1 MTLPRLGLITAAL
14 IAAAVVADY
23 AVLLSGASAADLHD
37 LATDTYLRRVVGFT
51 FLQATLSATIAIAAA
66 VPTTRALARQ
76 SAFPGRNLIL
86 QFCALPM
93 VMPAVA
99 AIFGI
104 VAVYGR
110 SGYVAELSG
119 VFGSEWR
126 PSIYGLT
133 GILIAHVFFN
143 LPLAIRL
150 LLPAWSTVP
159 GETWRLTAQLGMSS
173 GQIFRL
179 IELPLLRQYVP
190 AALAFIFTL
199 CFLSFAVVLTL
210 GGGPRATTLE
220 VAIYQALRLDVDLAQ
235 GGALAVLQT
244 LACLVLV
251 AIAWMTSRRLDF
263 GRGTR
268 LNTARFDGLSFG
280 ARLRDFITIVLAMGF
295 VALPLAAL
303 VFDGLRGLFFT
314 RQNLWSLLD
323 AVAVTLTLGLP
334 AGLLATVLAYPI
346 AVAADRLRAS
356 NAATILIGIAGLAGI
371 IASPMAIGAGITL
384 ALTGRI
390 DLYAIAPAGVVAMN
404 ALLTL
409 PFAVGVLRPAVARNH
424 AQYDRLCA
432 GLGIAGRDRFRVVEW
447 PMLRPAIG
455 LAFGLTTAA
464 SMGDLAA
471 IALFGNQN
479 LTNLTLL
486 LYNQI
491 AAYRMQTAS
500 GTALVLLALCLLSFV
515 VIERAVGGRSR
526 SLGLS

>member
-1 MTLPRLGLITAAL
+1 MTLPRLGLILAAL
-14 IAAAVVADY
+14 IAAAIIADY
-23 AVLLSGASAADLHD
+23 AVLLSGATAAGIRD
-37 LATDTYLRRVVGFT
+37 LADDVYLRRVIGFT
-51 FLQATLSATIAIAAA
+51 LLQASLSALLALAAA
-66 VPTTRALARQ
+66 IPATRALARQ
-76 SAFPGRNLIL
+76 SDFPGRRLIL

-93 VMPAVA
+93 VMPSIA

-110 SGYVAELSG
+110 SGYIAQLLD
-119 VFGSEWR
+119 WK

-159 GETWRLTAQLGMSS
+159 AETWRLTAQLGMSS
-173 GQIFRL
+173 GQVFRL

-190 AALAFIFTL
+190 AAGALIFIL

-220 VAIYQALRLDVDLAQ
+220 VAIYQALRADVDLPR
-235 GGALAVLQT
+235 GGALALLQT
-244 LACLVLV
+244 IACLVMV
-251 AIAWMTSRRLDF
+251 AIAWAMGRRLDF

-268 LNTARFDGLSFG
+268 LVGARFDGMSWG
-280 ARLRDFITIVLAMGF
+280 ARCRDFTVLALAMGF
-295 VALPLAAL
+295 VGLPVAAL
-303 VFDGLRGLFFT
+303 VFDGLRGLLFA
-314 RQNLWSLLD
+314 QQSLPLLLQ
-323 AVAVTLTLGLP
+323 AGAVTLALGLP
-334 AGLLATVLAYPI
+334 AGIIATALGYPI

-356 NAATILIGIAGLAGI
+356 APAVILIGIAGLAGV

-384 ALTGRI
+384 ALTGRV
-390 DLYAIAPAGVVAMN
+390 DLYAIAPAGVIAMN
-404 ALLTL
+404 AVLML
-409 PFAVGVLRPAVARNH
+409 PFAVGVLRPAVARSH

-432 GLGIAGRDRFRVVEW
+432 GLGIAGWNRFRVVDW
-447 PMLRPAIG
+447 PLLRGAIG
-455 LAFGLTTAA
+455 LALGLTSAA

-486 LYNQI
+486 LYNQVS
-491 AAYRMQTAS
+491 AYRMDAAA
-500 GTALVLLALCLLSFV
+500 GTALVLLALCLASFAA
-515 VIERAVGGRSR
+515 IERAIGGRR
-526 SLGLS
+526 SKTLGVS

>member
-1 MTLPRLGLITAAL
+1 MTLPRLGLLLAALITAA
-14 IAAAVVADY
+14 IIADY
-23 AVLLSGASAADLHD
+23 AVLLSGATAAGLHELVAD
-37 LATDTYLRRVVGFT
+37 AYLRRVIGFT
-51 FLQATLSATIAIAAA
+51 FLQAGLSGGLALAVAIP
-66 VPTTRALARQ
+66 VTRALARQ
-76 SAFPGRNLIL
+76 SEFPGRSLIL

-110 SGYVAELSG
+110 SGYVAELAAH
-119 VFGSEWR
+119 FGSDWR

-150 LLPAWSTVP
+150 LLPAWGTVP
-159 GETWRLTAQLGMSS
+159 AETWRLAAQLGMSS
-173 GQIFRL
+173 RQIFRL

-190 AALAFIFTL
+190 AALAFVFIL

-220 VAIYQALRLDVDLAQ
+220 VAIYQALRLDVDLPR
-235 GGALAVLQT
+235 GGALALLQT
-244 LACLVLV
+244 VACLVMV
-251 AIAWMTSRRLDF
+251 AIAWIAGRRLDF

-268 LNTARFDGLSFG
+268 LIGARFDGMSLG
-280 ARLRDFITIVLAMGF
+280 ARVRDFATISLAIGF
-295 VALPLAAL
+295 VALPVAAL
-303 VFDGLRGLFFT
+303 VLDGLRGLFFAPF
-314 RQNLWSLLD
+314 NLSALLD
-323 AVAVTLTLGLP
+323 ASAVTLSLGLP
-334 AGLLATVLAYPI
+334 SGIIATLLGYPI
-346 AVAADRLRAS
+346 AVASDRLRA
-356 NAATILIGIAGLAGI
+356 AKPAVVLIGVAGLAGI

-384 ALTGRI
+384 GLTGRV
-390 DLYAIAPAGVVAMN
+390 DLFAVAPFGVIAMN

-409 PFAVGVLRPAVARNH
+409 PFAVGVLRPAIARNH

-432 GLGIAGRDRFRVVEW
+432 GLGVAGWDRFRVVDW
-447 PMLRPAIG
+447 PMLRRAIG
-455 LAFGLTTAA
+455 LALGLTTAA

-479 LTNLTLL
+479 LTNLTLM

-491 AAYRMQTAS
+491 AAYRMASAS
-500 GTALVLLALCLLSFV
+500 GTALVLLALCLASFA
-515 VIERAVGGRSR
+515 VIERGVGGRSK
-526 SLGLS
+526 LGLS

>member
-1 MTLPRLGLITAAL
+1 MTLPRLGLFLAAL
-14 IAAAVVADY
+14 IAAAIVADY
-23 AVLLSGASAADLHD
+23 ATLLWGATAADLRD
-37 LATDTYLRRVVGFT
+37 LTTDAYLRRVIGFT
-51 FLQATLSATIAIAAA
+51 FLQATLSAVIALAAA
-66 VPTTRALARQ
+66 IPASRALARQ
-76 SAFPGRNLIL
+76 SDFPGRNLIL

-104 VAVYGR
+104 VAIYGR
-110 SGYVAELSG
+110 SGYLAELAGS
-119 VFGSEWR
+119 FGSGWR

-159 GETWRLTAQLGMSS
+159 AETWRLTAQLGMSS
-173 GQIFRL
+173 RQIFRL

-190 AALAFIFTL
+190 AALVFIFIL

-220 VAIYQALRLDVDLAQ
+220 VAIYQALRLDVDLAR
-235 GGALAVLQT
+235 GGALALLQT
-244 LACLVLV
+244 VACLAMV
-251 AIAWMTSRRLDF
+251 AIAWITSRRLDF

-268 LNTARFDGLSFG
+268 LIGARFDGMTAG
-280 ARLRDFITIVLAMGF
+280 ARMRDFATIALAMGF
-295 VALPLAAL
+295 VSLPVAAL
-303 VFDGLRGLFFT
+303 VFDGLRGLLFAQ
-314 RQNLWSLLD
+314 QNLPNLLD
-323 AVAVTLTLGLP
+323 ACAVTLALGLP
-334 AGLLATVLAYPI
+334 SGVIATSLGYPI
-346 AVAADRLRAS
+346 AVASDRLRGSKPAVM
-356 NAATILIGIAGLAGI
+356 LIGVAGLAGV
-371 IASPMAIGAGITL
+371 IASPMAVGAGITL
-384 ALTGRI
+384 AFTGRV
-390 DLYAIAPAGVVAMN
+390 DLFAIAPVGVIAMN

-432 GLGIAGRDRFRVVEW
+432 GLGIAGWDRFHVVDW
-447 PMLRPAIG
+447 PMLRPALG
-455 LAFGLTTAA
+455 LALGLTSAA

-471 IALFGNQN
+471 IALFGNQD

-491 AAYRMQTAS
+491 SAYRMDSAS
-500 GTALVLLALCLLSFV
+500 GTALVLLALCLATFAL
-515 VIERAVGGRSR
+515 IERGIGGRRR
-526 SLGLS
+526 SLALS

>member
-1 MTLPRLGLITAAL
+1 MTLPRLGLLIAAL
-14 IAAAVVADY
+14 IAAAIVADY
-23 AVLLSGASAADLHD
+23 AALLWGAT
-37 LATDTYLRRVVGFT
+37 ATDIRDIASDTYLRRVIGFT
-51 FLQATLSATIAIAAA
+51 FLQAALSAVLALAAA
-66 VPTTRALARQ
+66 IPAARALARQ
-76 SAFPGRNLIL
+76 STFPGRSLIL
-86 QFCALPM
+86 QFCALPL

-104 VAVYGR
+104 VAIYGR
-110 SGYVAELSG
+110 SGAFADLAPL
-119 VFGSEWR
+119 FGSDWR

-159 GETWRLTAQLGMSS
+159 AETWRLSAQLGMSS
-173 GQIFRL
+173 RQVFRL

-190 AALAFIFTL
+190 AALAFVFIL

-220 VAIYQALRLDVDLAQ
+220 VAIYQALRVDVDLPR
-235 GGALAVLQT
+235 GGALALLQT
-244 LACLVLV
+244 IACLALV
-251 AIAWMTSRRLDF
+251 AIAWATSRRLDF

-268 LNTARFDGLSFG
+268 LGSARFDGLTPG
-280 ARLRDFITIVLAMGF
+280 ARLRDFATIALAIGF
-295 VALPLAAL
+295 VALPVAAL
-303 VFDGLRGLFFT
+303 LFDGLRGLIFG
-314 RQNLWSLLD
+314 RRDGMALLE
-323 AVAVTLTLGLP
+323 ASALTLALGIP
-334 AGLLATVLAYPI
+334 SGVIATLLAYPV
-346 AVAADRLRAS
+346 AVASDRLRGRGPAVF
-356 NAATILIGIAGLAGI
+356 LLGLAGLAGV

-384 ALTGRI
+384 GLTGRV
-390 DLYAIAPAGVVAMN
+390 DLYAIAPVGVIAMN
-404 ALLTL
+404 AMLTL

-432 GLGIAGRDRFRVVEW
+432 GLGIKGLDRFRVVDW
-447 PMLRPAIG
+447 PLLRRAIG
-455 LAFGLTTAA
+455 LALGLTTAV

-491 AAYRMQTAS
+491 AVYRMDSAS
-500 GTALVLLALCLLSFV
+500 GTALVLLALCLASFV
-515 VIERAVGGRSR
+515 VIERGVGGRSGP
-526 SLGLS
+526 LGVS